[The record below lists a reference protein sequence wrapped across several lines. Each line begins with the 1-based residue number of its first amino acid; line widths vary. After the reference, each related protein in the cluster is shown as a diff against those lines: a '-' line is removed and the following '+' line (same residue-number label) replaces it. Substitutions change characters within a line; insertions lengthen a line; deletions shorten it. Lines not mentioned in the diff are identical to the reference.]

1 MSSSVPSSPGDASM
15 QTDQELSDATLIEAA
30 RRGSILAFQSLFERY
45 SKLTYRRVVRLMG
58 ENAEVDDVVQDVFIQ
73 VHKSL
78 HRFDTRL
85 PFPNWLY
92 RVIRNVT
99 YSHLRKRTAIVDPH
113 DIAAFG
119 ASTDDWSRLSARD
132 RVRGLDRALQSVKPE
147 AREAFVLYAVEG
159 LTLQEIADMT
169 DCSINT
175 IAARVRRTRERL
187 RDLLEA
193 QELEARAGGVS

>member
-1 MSSSVPSSPGDASM
+1 MR
-15 QTDQELSDATLIEAA
+15 L
-30 RRGSILAFQSLFERY
+30 QSLYERY

-113 DIAAFG
+113 DIAALFREHR
-119 ASTDDWSRLSARD
+119 RLEPLGARD
-132 RVRGLDRALQSVKPE
+132 R
-147 AREAFVLYAVEG
+147 
-159 LTLQEIADMT
+159 
-169 DCSINT
+169 
-175 IAARVRRTRERL
+175 
-187 RDLLEA
+187 
-193 QELEARAGGVS
+193 